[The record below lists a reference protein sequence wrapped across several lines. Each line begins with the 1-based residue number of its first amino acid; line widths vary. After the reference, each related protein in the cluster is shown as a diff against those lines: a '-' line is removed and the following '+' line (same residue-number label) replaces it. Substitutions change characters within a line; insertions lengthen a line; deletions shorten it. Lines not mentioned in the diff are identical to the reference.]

1 LLFAVD
7 GRKHVVKGLL
17 IEQAIHIVFTGET
30 GRHVFFVLE
39 QAILW
44 GAGNADVRKLDVGI
58 CAIKVVGDH
67 GGQPGAPTFEDL
79 M

>member
-1 LLFAVD
+1 VEIQAFDQGNLLASTPAFELLFAVD

-30 GRHVFFVLE
+30 GRHVFFVPE

-44 GAGNADVRKLDVGI
+44 GAGNVDALGF
-58 CAIKVVGDH
+58 
-67 GGQPGAPTFEDL
+67 PTGCP
-79 M
+79 